1 MIDNERIKTA
11 FFGLVGVSQTS
22 TDFPKL
28 DSDIVANSESIVL
41 NDLHP
46 FFSHENIFNCVNGLD
61 RYDTQEANVRAWS
74 STDAYIKGDLVKVS
88 NKIFRALQAGTNHLT
103 TDALYWAETNLYS
116 NYFRRKLEYAYVESV
131 RQVIDKKIGYNA
143 QGKTVVN
150 NIVLYDGKGVSDQVE
165 KRGRFVGYKI
175 SVLRPNMKFK
185 LHKMAIQLSEAQELD
200 IYIFQANN
208 PTAISVQTIDFT
220 TPFKMTEFAL
230 DEVTFG
236 SELEGNDYTIGYYEE
251 DLVGYAVKR
260 DIDLISPK
268 VGCCNQLSYGYFQKY
283 SPYVDIKPMYVNSD
297 NLVDREQSWSYQE
310 ENIINGNNFGMNINF
325 TVQCDVTDLL
335 IQQKKLFKTLITQ
348 QLVVL
353 VLKDLINS
361 TRTNTMADNL
371 RGLVLTNGTI
381 QGFVKTEEDRLKNRL
396 DAVSLD
402 ITSLDSVCLPNDRSR
417 FKIRTGSM

>member
-61 RYDTQEANVRAWS
+61 RYATQEENVRAWS

-88 NKIFRALQAGTNHLT
+88 NKIFRALQAGTNHAT
-103 TDALYWAETNLYS
+103 TDALYWTETNLYS

-185 LHKMAIQLSEAQELD
+185 LHKIAIQLSQAQELD

-208 PTAISVQTIDFT
+208 PEAISVQTIDFT
-220 TPFKMTEFAL
+220 TPFKMTEFTL
-230 DEVTFG
+230 EEVTFG
-236 SELEGNDYTIGYYEE
+236 SELEGNDYTIGYYED
-251 DLVGYAVKR
+251 DLEGYAVKR